1 MCASVCVWTLTSRPT
16 PHNVCRSIQTK
27 CEEVRSDQERAQ
39 VCVCVKV
46 NILAHPI
53 PPNVFRRIKT
63 TYEKVRRDQECA

>member
-1 MCASVCVWTLTSRPT
+1 MFAVAFRRSVRKLEVIK
-16 PHNVCRSIQTK
+16 NVRK
-27 CEEVRSDQERAQ
+27 
-39 VCVCVKV
+39 CVCVKV